1 MKPPKPLRFPVP
13 IITTHLSVHPVVL
26 GGRRATLSASTGAT
40 TPLHGPR
47 VSAPPHRPLAVYSPS
62 HAPVPSLPLSPR
74 ASRIASARGESH
86 RVWRAIG
93 PLFVSLL
100 SVQSHSLLPCRGC
113 CTTLWGIGGFLVGQ
127 RLAELLSC
135 SFFYVRAHMSLRSLL
150 GYYGIIPFDFRGNVS
165 CHNYMECIVVFLM

>member
-1 MKPPKPLRFPVP
+1 MGNGISPNPHSAHRAPPNADDEMMHPFINETPQTPQISRAHHHHPPLSSPRRP
-13 IITTHLSVHPVVL
+13 
-26 GGRRATLSASTGAT
+26 RRATLSASTGAT

-100 SVQSHSLLPCRGC
+100 SVQSHSLLPRRGC
-113 CTTLWGIGGFLVGQ
+113 CTTLWGNWWVFGRATVG
-127 RLAELLSC
+127 
-135 SFFYVRAHMSLRSLL
+135 
-150 GYYGIIPFDFRGNVS
+150 
-165 CHNYMECIVVFLM
+165 